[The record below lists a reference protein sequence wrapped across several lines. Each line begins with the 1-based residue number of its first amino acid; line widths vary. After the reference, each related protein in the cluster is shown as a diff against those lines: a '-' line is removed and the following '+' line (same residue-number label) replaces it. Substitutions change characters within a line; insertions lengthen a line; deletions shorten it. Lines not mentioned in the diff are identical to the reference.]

1 LTRPNSGDFRGKE
14 LGFKRGLASFME
26 TYFVCSE
33 RADCAKEMEVELTLS
48 TSESSIK
55 RVDRM
60 GLTPENRGT
69 VEPIS

>member
-1 LTRPNSGDFRGKE
+1 
-14 LGFKRGLASFME
+14 
-26 TYFVCSE
+26 
-33 RADCAKEMEVELTLS
+33 MEVELTLS